1 MTRKLLDCIEIR
13 TAEHCDYS
21 VIWLH
26 GLGASGHDFE
36 PLVPELHLLQRP
48 GVRFLFPHA
57 PVRPITV
64 NGGAAMRA
72 WYDIGS
78 IDFEEREQDGVGI
91 RDSAEAIGA
100 LIDNEISRGVPASR
114 ITLAGFSQGGAIALY
129 TGLTSAHR
137 LGGILALS
145 SYLPLQSDV
154 MEAIGARQ
162 AAAEAAADGSSGD
175 SADDG
180 STKGPTDAPVPVFMA
195 HGLADEVVQ
204 LRYGEQSRAA
214 LEASG
219 VPLEWHTYPISHSV
233 SAEEVEDISA
243 WLKRQFGM

>member
-1 MTRKLLDCIEIR
+1 MTRKLLDCIEIT
-13 TAEHCDYS
+13 TAEQCDYA

-36 PLVPELHLLQRP
+36 PIVPELHLLQRP

-57 PVRPITV
+57 PVRPISV

-72 WYDIGS
+72 WYDISS
-78 IDFEEREQDGVGI
+78 IDFEEREQDAEGI
-91 RDSAEAIGA
+91 TDSATAIGD
-100 LIDNEISRGVPASR
+100 LIDSQIEQGIPASR

-129 TGLTSAHR
+129 TGLTSCHK

-145 SYLPLQSDV
+145 SYLPLQPNV
-154 MEAIGARQ
+154 LENIGEQQR
-162 AAAEAAADGSSGD
+162 
-175 SADDG
+175 
-180 STKGPTDAPVPVFMA
+180 TVPVFMA
-195 HGLADEVVQ
+195 HGTADDVVRF
-204 LRYGEQSRAA
+204 RYGEQSRAA

-219 VPLEWHTYPISHSV
+219 VQPEWHAYPISHSV
-233 SAEEVEDISA
+233 SADEVMDISA

>member
-1 MTRKLLDCIEIR
+1 MTRKLLDCIEIT
-13 TAEHCDYS
+13 TAEQCDYS

-36 PLVPELHLLQRP
+36 PIVPELHLLQRP

-72 WYDIGS
+72 WYDIS
-78 IDFEEREQDGVGI
+78 SVDFEEREQDSEGI
-91 RDSAEAIGA
+91 RGAAAAIVD
-100 LIDNEISRGVPASR
+100 LIEHEIERGVPASR

-129 TGLTSAHR
+129 TGLTTTHR

-145 SYLPLQSDV
+145 CYLPLQSDV
-154 MEAIGARQ
+154 L
-162 AAAEAAADGSSGD
+162 SGID
-175 SADDG
+175 ESHQG
-180 STKGPTDAPVPVFMA
+180 VPVFMA
-195 HGLADEVVQ
+195 HGLSDEVVQ
-204 LRYGEQSRAA
+204 LRYGEQSRAV

-233 SAEEVEDISA
+233 SADEVADISA

>member
-1 MTRKLLDCIEIR
+1 MTRKLLDCIEIT
-13 TAEHCDYS
+13 TAEQCDYS

-36 PLVPELHLLQRP
+36 PIVPELKLLQRP

-57 PVRPITV
+57 PVRPISV

-72 WYDIGS
+72 WYDISS
-78 IDFEEREQDGVGI
+78 IDFEEREQDAEGI
-91 RDSAEAIGA
+91 KDSALAIGD

-129 TGLTSAHR
+129 TGLTSSHR

-145 SYLPLQSDV
+145 SYLPLQAEVLAS
-154 MEAIGARQ
+154 IGEQ
-162 AAAEAAADGSSGD
+162 QQS
-175 SADDG
+175 
-180 STKGPTDAPVPVFMA
+180 VPVLMA
-195 HGLADEVVQ
+195 HGTADDVVR

-219 VPLEWHTYPISHSV
+219 IPLEWHTYPISHSV
-233 SAEEVEDISA
+233 SGDEVADLSA